1 MDDTNANF
9 NPSNNF
15 GTDVLI
21 LFTSKAYNPIAMPVN
36 VPKIPK
42 DDKIVGKIYLCFGCF
57 RKTT

>member
-36 VPKIPK
+36 VPKIPN
-42 DDKIVGKIYLCFGCF
+42 DDKIVGKIYLCFG
-57 RKTT
+57 